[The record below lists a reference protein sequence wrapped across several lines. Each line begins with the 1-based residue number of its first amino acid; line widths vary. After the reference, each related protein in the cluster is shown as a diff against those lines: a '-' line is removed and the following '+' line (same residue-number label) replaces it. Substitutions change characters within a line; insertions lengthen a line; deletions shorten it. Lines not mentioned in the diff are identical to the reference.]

1 MQVRVLLAELKA
13 PNSLGLYYFMSYF
26 LYILKS
32 KSAEKYYTGI
42 SANPELRL
50 SYHNTFE
57 KGFTSRYRPWEIA
70 FTKEYESKEVA
81 HQMEL
86 KIKSWKS
93 KKMIERVIRGEIP
106 V

>member
-1 MQVRVLLAELKA
+1 
-13 PNSLGLYYFMSYF
+13 
-26 LYILKS
+26 
-32 KSAEKYYTGI
+32 
-42 SANPELRL
+42 PELRL

-86 KIKSWKS
+86 KIKNWKS
-93 KKMIERVIRGEIP
+93 KKMIERVISGEIQ